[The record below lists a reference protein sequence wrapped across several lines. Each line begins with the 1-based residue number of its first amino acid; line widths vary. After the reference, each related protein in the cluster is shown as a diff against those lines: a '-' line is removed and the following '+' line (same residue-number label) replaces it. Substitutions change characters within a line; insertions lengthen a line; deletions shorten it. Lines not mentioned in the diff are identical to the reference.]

1 MQVPPDNYSLDSF
14 VTYLKQNREEVFEE
28 YEAKK
33 WLKVHTILHN
43 LDDWPSQ
50 LFVEEEVKDFGDIS
64 EVVLERE
71 DFSPS
76 TPMKERFYVH
86 EYRSGLLLFFSSA
99 IREGYQKTVRR
110 RIERTRGVTEAWIPP
125 ILFQQV
131 WGRIIEEHGGY
142 VYRFMSRRGSLDDTP
157 AQIRPQYKRRF
168 NYTGADGTQVL
179 KELQEL
185 YGVLPQSLYVQVRP
199 DLKIQLKS
207 QGFFSAQEITSEAF
221 DILFGILEQ
230 VQEELLQTKEISQ
243 RLKYEVR
250 PVLGRT
256 DGPRVAS
263 VIAGQIQLY
272 GDELTPA
279 AVEGFISDM
288 AGFSFLDKSLVE
300 GSLGFSATVVDELK
314 GSVFNVSMSE
324 DEIYLIPKH
333 ETTFESFLSFYRG
346 VAEQLN
352 DRASLRV
359 WGTER

>member
-1 MQVPPDNYSLDSF
+1 MLVPADDYSLDSF
-14 VTYLKQNREEVFEE
+14 VTYLKDNREEVFEE
-28 YEAKK
+28 YETKK
-33 WLKVHTILHN
+33 WLKVHIILHN

-50 LFVEEEVKDFGDIS
+50 LFVGEEVNDFGEIS
-64 EVVLERE
+64 EVNLERE
-71 DFSPS
+71 DSSPS
-76 TPMKERFYVH
+76 TRTRERFYVH
-86 EYRSGLLLFFSSA
+86 EYRSGLLLFFSST
-99 IREGYQKTVRR
+99 IREGYQKTVLR

-125 ILFQQV
+125 MLFQQV
-131 WGRIIEEHGGY
+131 WGRMIEEHGGY

-157 AQIRPQYKRRF
+157 AQIRPQHKRRF
-168 NYTGADGTQVL
+168 NYTGDDGTETL

-207 QGFFSAQEITSEAF
+207 QGFFSAQEITHEAF
-221 DILFGILEQ
+221 SILFEILEQ
-230 VQEELLQTKEISQ
+230 VQEELLQTKQISQ

-256 DGPRVAS
+256 DGPQVAS
-263 VIAGQIQLY
+263 VTAGQIRLY
-272 GDELTPA
+272 GEDLTPE

-288 AGFSFLDKSLVE
+288 AGFSFLDRSLVE

-324 DEIYLIPKH
+324 DEILLIPKH

-346 VAEQLN
+346 VAEQLD

-359 WGTER
+359 WGTDR